1 MWTKIGFLDHLPL
14 LLVHVV
20 IEWHLVAGKVFER
33 RENSNCELVRQ
44 SFGQLFW
51 SYKWDKNNL
60 RDFAAFNNK
69 ATVSEQNTESKKC
82 CEKRHCHCDEKQ
94 SKEKKKM
101 SLKDLRSP
109 SMEYALEL
117 GKQILKSP
125 LSSPKVACIWVRI

>member
-1 MWTKIGFLDHLPL
+1 MIRPL
-14 LLVHVV
+14 LEARAEIQKFYRLFF
-20 IEWHLVAGKVFER
+20 GSN
-33 RENSNCELVRQ
+33 ENFKIC
-44 SFGQLFW
+44 F
-51 SYKWDKNNL
+51 
-60 RDFAAFNNK
+60 RDLLTFNK

-82 CEKRHCHCDEKQ
+82 CERRHCHCDEKQ